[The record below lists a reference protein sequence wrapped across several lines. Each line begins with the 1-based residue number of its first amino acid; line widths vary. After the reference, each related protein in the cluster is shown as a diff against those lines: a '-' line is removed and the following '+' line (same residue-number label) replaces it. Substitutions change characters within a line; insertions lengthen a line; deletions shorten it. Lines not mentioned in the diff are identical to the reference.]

1 MSRTNFGFQVRK
13 LVGLSVSL
21 GILFSSSMAFAQT
34 VVPTDPDESNGN
46 TGGDTTL
53 PIADVTRFS
62 CQQSPEGQPTV
73 MYQPDS
79 QPDQLYAWATPRQL
93 GGGWTPQR
101 RCEEIARRLELY
113 RGDGLRELRTGR
125 ENGMDTV
132 CATTD
137 DNPACRIVFTVPPG
151 QDAFVTRNQ
160 VFENL
165 LTADSGQN
173 TLPVYTFTSRGGGL
187 LNLTP
192 SLSRKKPSAS
202 TIRTNKA
209 SIRLK
214 PFLSPNDGGTLRPRS
229 NTTKPST
236 TPRNPRLPNIQLPR
250 IFR

>member
-21 GILFSSSMAFAQT
+21 GILLSSSMAFAQT
-34 VVPTDPDESNGN
+34 QVPTEEDNNNTGGN

-79 QPDQLYAWATPRQL
+79 QPDQLYAWATPRQM

-113 RGDGLRELRTGR
+113 RADGLRELRTGR

-151 QDAFVTRNQ
+151 QDAFVTRNE
-160 VFENL
+160 VFQNL
-165 LTADSGQN
+165 LTADSGQS
-173 TLPVYTFTSRGGGL
+173 TLPVYTFTSRGSGL

-202 TIRTNKA
+202 TIRNNKA
-209 SIRLK
+209 PINVKR
-214 PFLSPNDGGTLRPRS
+214 FLSPKDGGTLRPRS
-229 NTTKPST
+229 TTTKP
-236 TPRNPRLPNIQLPR
+236 TPNNPRIQIPR